1 MSSVR
6 ETRRAVIVLV
16 LLVIVWG
23 YSWITSKIGLNYAS
37 SIDVVA
43 MRLELGILTLLA
55 GLLWTRRSLRPAH
68 WKALLVI
75 GLIQTGAF
83 LLLNTWALSEGGPG
97 KTSIL
102 VFTMPFWVLVFA
114 WPILHERIHG
124 LQWISVVLAVAGL
137 LFVLEPWQ
145 MHTSLFSKSL
155 AVIAGMCWAIGVIYA
170 KQLHNRAKVE
180 PLAFTLWQMLVG
192 LVPVLICQI
201 LIERPAVVWSDTF
214 IVVTIFNGIVATGL
228 GWLAWLYVL
237 HRLPAGTTSLSSLG
251 IPVIAIFS
259 SWIQFGEQVG
269 RSELT
274 GMLLIGLALALLSYL
289 SIRRHE
295 EPEPMTGQE

>member
-1 MSSVR
+1 MSNAR
-6 ETRRAVIVLV
+6 ETRRAVIVMV
-16 LLVIVWG
+16 LLVILWG

-37 SIDVVA
+37 PLDVVA
-43 MRLELGILTLLA
+43 LRLELGILTLFI
-55 GLLWTRRSLRPAH
+55 GLLWTGRPLRPQH
-68 WKALLVI
+68 WQALLMI

-97 KTSIL
+97 KTSVL

-114 WPILHERIHG
+114 WPMLHERIQG
-124 LQWISVVLAVAGL
+124 LQWVSVALAIVGL
-137 LFVLEPWQ
+137 LSVLEPWR
-145 MHTSLFSKSL
+145 MHTSLFSKTL
-155 AVIAGMCWAIGVIYA
+155 AVVAGMCWAIGVVHA
-170 KQLHNRAKVE
+170 KRLHNRAKVE
-180 PLAFTLWQMLVG
+180 PLSFTLWQMIVG
-192 LVPVLICQI
+192 LIPVLICQA
-201 LIERPAVVWSDTF
+201 LFDRPPIVWSNTF
-214 IVVTIFNGIVATGL
+214 VVVTMFNGVMATGI

-259 SWIQFGEQVG
+259 SWIQLGEQPG
-269 RSELT
+269 RSELL
-274 GMLLIGLALALLSYL
+274 GMLLIGIALALLSYL

>member
-1 MSSVR
+1 MSGAR
-6 ETRRAVIVLV
+6 ETRRAVIVLI
-16 LLVIVWG
+16 LLVAMWG
-23 YSWITSKIGLNYAS
+23 YSWITSKIGLDYAS
-37 SIDVVA
+37 PIDVVA
-43 MRLELGILTLLA
+43 MRLELGVLTLLA
-55 GLLWTRRSLRPAH
+55 GLWWTGRSLKPQH
-68 WKALLVI
+68 WKALLII

-102 VFTMPFWVLVFA
+102 VFTMPFWVIVFA

-124 LQWISVVLAVAGL
+124 LQWIAVAFAIAGL
-137 LFVLEPWQ
+137 VFVLEPWQ
-145 MHTSLFSKSL
+145 MHTSMFSKTL
-155 AVIAGMCWAIGVIYA
+155 AVIAGMCWAIGVIHA
-170 KQLHNRAKVE
+170 KKLHNIAKVE
-180 PLAFTLWQMLVG
+180 PLAFTFWQMLVG
-192 LVPVLICQI
+192 LVPVLLCQ
-201 LIERPAVVWSDTF
+201 LIIDRPPVVWSNTF
-214 IVVTIFNGIVATGL
+214 IVVTLFNGIVATGL

-269 RSELT
+269 RSELI

>member
-1 MSSVR
+1 MSGAR

-16 LLVIVWG
+16 LLVILWG
-23 YSWITSKIGLNYAS
+23 YSWITSKIGLDYAN

-43 MRLELGILTLLA
+43 MRLELGVLTLLA
-55 GLLWTRRSLRPAH
+55 GLLWTRRSLRPKH
-68 WKALLVI
+68 WKALLII

-114 WPILHERIHG
+114 WPMLHERIHG

-145 MHTSLFSKSL
+145 MHTSLFSKTL

-170 KQLHNRAKVE
+170 KQLHNRVKVE
-180 PLAFTLWQMLVG
+180 PLAFTFWQMLVG
-192 LVPVLICQI
+192 LVPVLICQVVI
-201 LIERPAVVWSDTF
+201 DRPSVVWSDTF
-214 IVVTIFNGIVATGL
+214 IVVTLFNGIMATGF
-228 GWLAWLYVL
+228 GWLAWLYVF

-259 SWIQFGEQVG
+259 SWLQFGEQVG
-269 RSELT
+269 RSEMI

>member
-1 MSSVR
+1 MTSAR
-6 ETRRAVIVLV
+6 ETRKAVIVLV
-16 LLVIVWG
+16 LLVAIWG
-23 YSWITSKIGLNYAS
+23 YSWITSKIGLDYAS
-37 SIDVVA
+37 PMDVVSL
-43 MRLELGILTLLA
+43 RLGLGMLTLLA
-55 GLLWTRRSLRPAH
+55 GLMWTRRSLKPQH
-68 WKALLVI
+68 WKALILI

-124 LQWISVVLAVAGL
+124 LQWVAIALSVAGL
-137 LFVLEPWQ
+137 IFVLEPWQ
-145 MHTSLFSKSL
+145 METSLFSKTL
-155 AVIAGMCWAIGVIYA
+155 AVLAGMCWAIGVILA
-170 KQLHNRAKVE
+170 KQLHNRGPVE
-180 PLAFTLWQMLVG
+180 PLAFTFWQMLVG
-192 LVPVLICQI
+192 MVPVLLCQA
-201 LIERPAVVWSDTF
+201 LIDRPPIVWSDTF
-214 IVVTIFNGIVATGL
+214 IVVTLFNGIVATGF

-251 IPVIAIFS
+251 IPVIAIIS
-259 SWIQFGEQVG
+259 SWIQLGEQPG
-269 RSELT
+269 RNELI

-295 EPEPMTGQE
+295 EAEPMTGQE